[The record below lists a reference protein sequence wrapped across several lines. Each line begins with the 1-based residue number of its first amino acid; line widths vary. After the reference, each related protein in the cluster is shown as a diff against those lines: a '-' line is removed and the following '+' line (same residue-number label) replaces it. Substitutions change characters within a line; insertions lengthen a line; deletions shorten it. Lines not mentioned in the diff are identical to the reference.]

1 MKLKR
6 LLTGVLSAV
15 MALSVCAMPAAAADV
30 KTSTSTIDTSL
41 KGSITIYKY
50 AQTKDQED
58 ASQKT
63 NGNGEVI
70 TDTNTIQGTLLP
82 DAEFTLYRVK
92 NADEL
97 VAYYNGLQDAS
108 ATEFKVS
115 DCFNDGATQV
125 AENLKTEYTNASAKN
140 DDKVHGVVDKQTT
153 DKDGVAVF
161 NRLPVGLYLV
171 IETRK
176 PDSVTKAV
184 DPFLVSI
191 PMTREA
197 TDTKGTEWL
206 YNVTV
211 YPKNS
216 TVKGNVTLIKYG
228 SNGTDTITLEGVQFK
243 LYKYEGLQQ
252 KYIDATPTG
261 GITTGVNGQVTLS
274 ELVKGRYV
282 LQEIGYGNGKDKNK
296 GYILNTTG
304 IYAFSIDDDGKVA
317 ANDETTFEG
326 IPGENGEKVTVGD
339 GFKLDNSDTNGATI
353 SITNYKPDFEKS
365 VTKRDET
372 SSADNTSH
380 DADYGIGEKV
390 PYTLTIKVPENVAKL
405 HTFKV
410 TDTTQKDQL
419 LHDDGSINVVGKAKD
434 GTEVKFETSDYKAT
448 IATSTD
454 GKNSI
459 MTVDF
464 APQEHNAKMA
474 SVAGGEITITY
485 TATLQDGAVITD
497 ENKGGNF
504 NTADLIYSRT
514 TDASK
519 NESGST
525 DDEPYQ
531 IEDKG
536 VVYSFALNIKK
547 TAQGGEKDKQA
558 LEKVT
563 FDLYKKATKADLDTH
578 KQETDEYTFKG
589 KPCKAISKE
598 DAAKLGLPTEDSA
611 IWLKVD
617 TLETDSNGE
626 ANASGLPAGD
636 YKLVETKTVDGY
648 NLLSAPVDAKLNLEY
663 TTTWNTTVTYE
674 NGKETKRTY
683 TNTTYNNKDEAG
695 TTVPGTALNIVNRAG
710 FTLPV
715 TGGFGTLL
723 FSGIGVLLVLA
734 GVCVL
739 FSMKKKNNRA

>member
-15 MALSVCAMPAAAADV
+15 MALSVCAMPALAADT
-30 KTSTSTIDTSL
+30 TSTSTIDTSL

-58 ASQKT
+58 ASKT
-63 NGNGEVI
+63 NGNGEEI
-70 TDTNTIQGTLLP
+70 ADPNTIQGSLLP

-108 ATEFKVS
+108 AKEFTVS
-115 DCFNDGATQV
+115 DCFKDGESKTAANLNDKYTKGTTAKDDPTV
-125 AENLKTEYTNASAKN
+125 LGKVDTEK
-140 DDKVHGVVDKQTT
+140 T

-161 NRLPVGLYLV
+161 KPLPVGLYLV
-171 IETRK
+171 IETRM

-184 DPFLVSI
+184 EPFLVSI

-228 SNGTDTITLEGVQFK
+228 SNGTDTIPLEGVQFK
-243 LYKYEGLQQ
+243 LYRYYGL
-252 KYIDATPTG
+252 KNEYIEVTPTG
-261 GITTGVNGQVTLS
+261 GITTGLNGQVTLS

-282 LQEIGYGNGKDKNK
+282 LQEIGYGNSKDTNK

-304 IYAFSIDDDGKVA
+304 IYAFSIDGDGKVA
-317 ANDETTFEG
+317 ANNDETFAG
-326 IPGENGEKVTVGD
+326 VPGDNGEKVAVGD
-339 GFKLDNSDTNGATI
+339 GFKLDNTNGATI
-353 SITNYKPDFEKS
+353 SITNYKPDLEKN
-365 VTKRDET
+365 VTKRDEA
-372 SSADNTSH
+372 SPAGNTTH
-380 DADYGIGEKV
+380 DADYGVGENV
-390 PYTLTIKVPENVAKL
+390 PYTLTIKVPENIAKL
-405 HTFKV
+405 KTFKV
-410 TDTTQKDQL
+410 TDTTQKGQL
-419 LHDDGSINVVGKAKD
+419 IQNIDSVMVTATAKN
-434 GTEVKFETSDYKAT
+434 GTESTTLEKNTAYTVEPKDSTSGNESVMT
-448 IATSTD
+448 I
-454 GKNSI
+454 
-459 MTVDF
+459 DF
-464 APQEHNAKMA
+464 DPLHKTAITAY
-474 SVAGGEITITY
+474 AGGTITITY
-485 TATLQDGAVITD
+485 TATLQDGAVIAD
-497 ENKGGNF
+497 KGGNF

-514 TDASK
+514 TDTTT
-519 NESGST
+519 NESTPGN
-525 DDEPYQ
+525 EPYQ

-536 VVYSFALNIKK
+536 VVYSFEVNIKK
-547 TAQGGEKDKQA
+547 TAPNGKTLDG
-558 LEKVT
+558 VT
-563 FDLYKKATKADLDTH
+563 FDLYKKADAGDRANTQGADWYFRGNKCEFVSGSTA
-578 KQETDEYTFKG
+578 T
-589 KPCKAISKE
+589 S
-598 DAAKLGLPTEDSA
+598 LGLTKDNSEV
-611 IWLKVD
+611 WLKVA
-617 TLETDSNGE
+617 TLQTVEGIDKV
-626 ANASGLPAGD
+626 SGLPAGD
-636 YKLVETKTVDGY
+636 YKLVETKTADGY

-663 TTTWNTTVTYE
+663 KTEWNATGIYE
-674 NGKETKRTY
+674 NGGKEIKRNY
-683 TNTTYNNKDEAG
+683 TATTYKRD
-695 TTVPGTALNIVNRAG
+695 LNTIDNDKVSEPLKIVNRAG